1 MGKLIDRELL
11 GIVLAM
17 LGFITLALLDVTS
30 NDLIT
35 REASGYTVIA
45 ILVIIAWSALLGL
58 VISLFMTKEFK

>member
-1 MGKLIDRELL
+1 MGKLIERVLL

>member
-1 MGKLIDRELL
+1 MGKLIERVLL
-11 GIVLAM
+11 GIVLVM
-17 LGFITLALLDVTS
+17 LGFITLMVIDVAS

-58 VISLFMTKEFK
+58 VISLFMTKEVK

>member
-1 MGKLIDRELL
+1 MGKLIEGVLL

-17 LGFITLALLDVTS
+17 LGFITLMLVDVAS
-30 NDLIT
+30 NDIVT